1 MAFRK
6 LLTGWVVAGTACLLS
21 VAHAATPAAPAG
33 DAADASSNV
42 SANAREAHSGA
53 ARAGLAGGP
62 LGNARVPRI
71 ALDDAYLPAVR
82 ADLNEQVIR
91 VPVDASGDI
100 TLETT
105 VYRPDGPGPFPM
117 VVFNHGKIPGDP
129 RLQTRSDPLSF
140 AREFV
145 RRGYVVVAPNRQG
158 FADSGGTYQQDG
170 CDVATNGLGQASD
183 VAATVAYMSKQPYVD
198 ANQIVVAGTSH
209 GGLATM
215 AYGTEAAKGVRALI
229 NFSGGLRQDACTGW
243 QGNLTQAFGDYGG
256 KARVASLWL
265 YGDNDSV
272 WSRDLVGKMF
282 DAYRDAQS
290 GEDRP
295 AAIAKLVDFGSYK
308 NDAHRLV
315 GDRDGVKVWW
325 PTVEAFLASAG
336 LPTAVQY
343 RVNTPAAPNGT
354 GYAAIDSVG
363 AVPFLDQAGRDG
375 YRNFLKQ
382 YPSRAFAVSDSGA
395 WSWAEG
401 GDNPMSVAIANCEK
415 HSADPCRLYAVN
427 ETVVWNDNTAATT
440 AQNSANGANGADDTS
455 AAQAAAASAD
465 NNVADNSHSLA
476 SR

>member
-6 LLTGWVVAGTACLLS
+6 LLTGWAVAGTACVLS
-21 VAHAATPAAPAG
+21 VAHAASLSDPSALASAQASVSSASPVSATQSNAHR
-33 DAADASSNV
+33 DASQV
-42 SANAREAHSGA
+42 LDARFAT
-53 ARAGLAGGP
+53 GP
-62 LGNARVPRI
+62 LGSANVPRI
-71 ALDDAYLPAVR
+71 ALDDAYLPVVR
-82 ADLNEQVIR
+82 ADMNEQIIHI
-91 VPVDASGDI
+91 PVAGDSGV

-129 RLQTRSDPLSF
+129 RMQPRSDPMSF

-158 FADSGGTYQQDG
+158 FAGSGGTYQQDG
-170 CDVATNGLGQASD
+170 CDVASNGLGQAAD
-183 VAATVAYMSKQPYVD
+183 VATAVDYMARQSYVD
-198 ANQIVVAGTSH
+198 ASHIVVAGTSH

-215 AYGTEAAKGVRALI
+215 AYGTEAAHGVRALI

-243 QGNLTQAFGDYGG
+243 QNNLTEAFGDYGA

-272 WSRDLVGKMF
+272 WTPDLVTRMF
-282 DAYRDAQS
+282 AAFHTAQLGEAQS
-290 GEDRP
+290 G
-295 AAIAKLVDFGSYK
+295 AGAKLVDFGSYK

-315 GDRDGVKVWW
+315 GDRDGVQVWW
-325 PTVEAFLASAG
+325 PKVETFLANQG
-336 LPTAVQY
+336 MPTAVEY
-343 RVNTPAAPNGT
+343 RVATQAAPHAS
-354 GYAAIDSVG
+354 GYASIDSVG

-401 GDNPMSVAIANCEK
+401 GDNPMAVAIANCQQ
-415 HSADPCRLYAVN
+415 HSSDPCRLYAVN
-427 ETVVWNDNTAATT
+427 SNVVWANDTAT
-440 AQNSANGANGADDTS
+440 AQNNNADDGHT
-455 AAQAAAASAD
+455 
-465 NNVADNSHSLA
+465 VADDADSSHALA

>member
-21 VAHAATPAAPAG
+21 VAHAASPTDPAG
-33 DAADASSNV
+33 AAANPQLSGNATASST
-42 SANAREAHSGA
+42 
-53 ARAGLAGGP
+53 AGLSHANLSAGP
-62 LGNARVPRI
+62 LGSANVPRI

-82 ADLNEQVIR
+82 ADMNEQIIR
-91 VPVDASGDI
+91 VPVDASGDV

-105 VYRPDGPGPFPM
+105 VYRPNGPGPFPM

-129 RLQTRSDPLSF
+129 RLQARSDPLSF

-158 FADSGGTYQQDG
+158 FAESGGSYQQDG
-170 CDVATNGLGQASD
+170 CDVASNGLGQAAD
-183 VAATVAYMSKQPYVD
+183 VAATIDYMSKQPYVD
-198 ANQIVVAGTSH
+198 ASQIVVAGTSH

-243 QGNLTQAFGDYGG
+243 QNNLTQAFGNYGG

-272 WSRDLVGKMF
+272 WTPDLVTKMF
-282 DAYRDAQS
+282 AAYRDSQAAENS
-290 GEDRP
+290 P
-295 AAIAKLVDFGSYK
+295 AAVAKLVDYGSYK

-315 GDRDGVKVWW
+315 GDRDGVKIWW
-325 PTVEAFLASAG
+325 PNVEAFLASEG

-343 RVNTPAAPNGT
+343 RVAAPVAPHGT
-354 GYAAIDSVG
+354 GFAELDSVG
-363 AVPFLDQAGRDG
+363 AVPYVDQAGRDG

-401 GDNPMSVAIANCEK
+401 GDNPMAVAIANCEK
-415 HSADPCRLYAVN
+415 HSSDPCRLYAVN
-427 ETVVWNDNTAATT
+427 NTVVWNNGSTTT
-440 AQNSANGANGADDTS
+440 AQNNADSDDAHAT
-455 AAQAAAASAD
+455 AD
-465 NNVADNSHSLA
+465 NNTDQSDHSLA

>member
-21 VAHAATPAAPAG
+21 VAHAASLSEPASAPVNSQHAASAASTH
-33 DAADASSNV
+33 AADASRSNL
-42 SANAREAHSGA
+42 S
-53 ARAGLAGGP
+53 GGP
-62 LGNARVPRI
+62 LGNANVPRL
-71 ALDDAYLPAVR
+71 ALDDAYLPAVHS
-82 ADLNEQVIR
+82 DMNEQVIR
-91 VPVDASGDI
+91 VPVDAAGDV

-105 VYRPDGPGPFPM
+105 IYRPDGPGPFPM
-117 VVFNHGKIPGDP
+117 VIFNHGKIPGDP
-129 RLQTRSDPLSF
+129 RLQARSDPLSF

-145 RRGYVVVAPNRQG
+145 SRGYVVVAPNRQG
-158 FADSGGTYQQDG
+158 FADSGGSYQQDG
-170 CDVATNGLGQASD
+170 CNVAGNGLGQAAD
-183 VAATVAYMSKQPYVD
+183 VAATIAYMSKQPYVD

-243 QGNLTQAFGDYGG
+243 QNNLTQAFGDYGG

-272 WSRDLVGKMF
+272 WSPDLVTKMF
-282 DAYRDAQS
+282 AAYRDAQT
-290 GEDRP
+290 GENHP
-295 AAIAKLVDFGSYK
+295 AALAKLVDFGSYK

-315 GDRDGVKVWW
+315 GDRDGVKIWW
-325 PTVEAFLASAG
+325 PTVEAFLASQG

-343 RVNTPAAPNGT
+343 RVAAPVAPHGT
-354 GYAAIDSVG
+354 GYAQIDSVG
-363 AVPFLDQAGRDG
+363 AVPFVDQAGRDG

-401 GDNPMSVAIANCEK
+401 GDNPMAVAIANCEK

-427 ETVVWNDNTAATT
+427 NAVVWNNGGTQT
-440 AQNSANGANGADDTS
+440 AQNGDDDNAHAT
-455 AAQAAAASAD
+455 AD
-465 NNVADNSHSLA
+465 NGNADVGGHSLA